1 MSDYTD
7 VQDAFVEARIAGQD
21 ASDLEDD
28 YMNGK
33 FSGII
38 PKLQIASSVHH
49 RAADL
54 CDELIEKL
62 SRGGGL

>member
-1 MSDYTD
+1 MSDYAD
-7 VQDAFVEARIAGQD
+7 VKDAFIEARIAGQD

-28 YMNGK
+28 YMKGN

-38 PKLQIASSVHH
+38 PKLRIASSAHH

-54 CDELIEKL
+54 CDELIQKL
-62 SRGGGL
+62 ARGDGM

>member
-7 VQDAFVEARIAGQD
+7 VQDAFAEARIAGQD

-28 YMNGK
+28 YQNGR
-33 FSGII
+33 FAGII
-38 PKLQIASSVHH
+38 PKLQIASSAHH
-49 RAADL
+49 RAAHL

-62 SRGGGL
+62 SRGDGL